1 MHNSAHIIHVNQ
13 LRVGL
18 YVHLDVGWMD
28 HPFTISNFKLHNNE
42 QIEQIKQIGLTKLRY
57 DPQRSDC
64 KPLPVTTPSKQAA
77 QAVLGGEAA
86 NSELAAKTD
95 EAAAKLAEAAP
106 TPVPTIDPKQARLLQ
121 LHRAIDE
128 SEKHFVKA
136 CETVKHINR
145 NILTTPKVCLE
156 QAHAVVD
163 DMVNTALMESDV
175 AIHMLNSQHSSDSH
189 YQHPLNV
196 TVLSLMLAKSIE
208 MSKDDARLLGLSAM
222 LHDIGKAEISDKV
235 LMKKDPL
242 THSEL
247 SHYKQHT
254 ELGARMAKQIGLPPR
269 FAEVLMQHHEH
280 EDGSGYPLGLKATQI
295 DPFAKIILIANT
307 YDNLC
312 NPSNGHEAKSPYEA
326 LAYMFAHQRNKFD
339 DCLLKR
345 LIKSL
350 GVYPPGSVVKLSNG
364 EYATVISVNPNHPLK
379 PYIKVHKAKE
389 EDGKATILD
398 LRETA
403 NLNITNSI
411 KLAHLPAQVLKYMQP
426 RKKMTYY
433 LAPDLVPAQ
442 TLENPAQ
449 ALENKVA

>member
-28 HPFTISNFKLHNNE
+28 HPFTISNFKLNNDE

-64 KPLPVTTPSKQAA
+64 KPLPPATPGKQSATQTKPDSEVA
-77 QAVLGGEAA
+77 DSEAA
-86 NSELAAKTD
+86 SSELTSS
-95 EAAAKLAEAAP
+95 EIAAAKLAEPPPA
-106 TPVPTIDPKQARLLQ
+106 VDPKQLRLQQ

-136 CETVKHINR
+136 CETVKQINR

-175 AIHMLNSQHSSDSH
+175 AIHMLNSHHSSDVH

-196 TVLSLMLAKSIE
+196 TVLSLMLAKTIE
-208 MSKDDARLLGLSAM
+208 MSKEDARILGLSAM

-269 FAEVLMQHHEH
+269 FAHVLMQHHEH
-280 EDGSGYPLGLKATQI
+280 EDGSGYPLGLKAAQI
-295 DPFAKIILIANT
+295 DPFAKIILVANT

-379 PYIKVHKAKE
+379 PYIKVHIAKE
-389 EDGKATILD
+389 DDGKSTILD
-398 LRETA
+398 LRETS
-403 NLNITNSI
+403 NLNITNSV
-411 KLAHLPAQVLKYMQP
+411 KLSHLPAQVLKYMQP

-442 TLENPAQ
+442 TLQNST
-449 ALENKVA
+449 LENKVA

>member
-1 MHNSAHIIHVNQ
+1 MHNSAHFIDVNQ

-18 YVHLDVGWMD
+18 YVHLDLGWMD
-28 HPFTISNFKLHNNE
+28 HPFTISNFKLNNDE

-64 KPLPVTTPSKQAA
+64 CPLPLIKPVPTATKTPEQTKLTT
-77 QAVLGGEAA
+77 EAA
-86 NSELAAKTD
+86 NSPLHLVKVDAAQT
-95 EAAAKLAEAAP
+95 AADAKQL
-106 TPVPTIDPKQARLLQ
+106 RLHQ

-136 CETVKHINR
+136 CESVKHINR

-156 QAHAVVD
+156 QAYTVVNEI
-163 DMVNTALMESDV
+163 VNTALMESDV
-175 AIHMLNSQHSSDSH
+175 AIHMLNSHHSSDTH
-189 YQHPLNV
+189 YQHSLNV

-208 MSKDDARLLGLSAM
+208 MSKEDARLLGLSAM

-254 ELGARMAKQIGLPPR
+254 QLGARMAKDIGLPAR
-269 FAEVLMQHHEH
+269 FAHVLMQHHEH
-280 EDGSGYPLGLKATQI
+280 EDGTGYPLGLKAEQI
-295 DPFAKIILIANT
+295 DPFAKIILITNT

-312 NPSNGHEAKSPYEA
+312 NPSNGQDAKTPYEA
-326 LAYMFAHQRNKFD
+326 LAFMFAHQRKKFD

-389 EDGKATILD
+389 DDGKATILD
-398 LRETA
+398 LREA
-403 NLNITNSI
+403 SNLNITNSV
-411 KLAHLPAQVLKYMQP
+411 KLSHLPTQVLKNMQP

-433 LAPDLVPAQ
+433 LAPDLLPVQAQ
-442 TLENPAQ
+442 
-449 ALENKVA
+449 ENKVA